1 MNFMLDTPS
10 RRIAFT
16 IGISVLLHGLL
27 LWIPDIKLPQFKASL
42 PPLVAKLETLPN
54 APAKPKP
61 KRKISSA
68 PKPVP
73 EVEPARQDT
82 PAEDIPLAAS
92 AVATANEVAAASAVA
107 AVANEIA
114 AVSAPA
120 ATEALAQSGS
130 TNVIERPRLPRRA
143 QLIFSVNKGTGDFK
157 IGEVMHTLEI
167 ENGRYVL
174 QSVTETVGLAKLIKT
189 YKITQYSS
197 GSYTEEGLQ
206 PEQFFEE
213 RADRLATLRNTVEF
227 DHAEQRARFSHGGEA
242 ALPPDTQD
250 ILSILYQFPP
260 LANAETVTTF
270 VSNGKKIE
278 RYEFEI
284 AANEDIQTTM
294 GELRAVH
301 LRKLHLPNEEGLEVW
316 LALEYRLFPVKM
328 RIIERDGEISGEIV
342 ITDIHAEFEEETKQD
357 ADH

>member
-1 MNFMLDTPS
+1 MLDTPS

-27 LWIPDIKLPQFKASL
+27 LWVPNIELPQFKVSL
-42 PPLVAKLETLPN
+42 PPLVAKLEALPN
-54 APAKPKP
+54 APAKPVP

-73 EVEPARQDT
+73 EVEPVRQDT

-92 AVATANEVAAASAVA
+92 AVAATSAVA
-107 AVANEIA
+107 AVSAAAAANEIA
-114 AVSAPA
+114 SASAPT
-120 ATEALAQSGS
+120 ATETLAQSGS
-130 TNVIERPRLPRRA
+130 TNVVERPRLPRRA
-143 QLIFSVNKGTGDFK
+143 QLIFSVNQGTGDFK

-197 GSYTEEGLQ
+197 GSYSEEGLQ

-284 AANEDIQTTM
+284 AANENIQTTM

-328 RIIERDGEISGEIV
+328 RIIERNGEISGEIV
-342 ITDIHAEFEEETKQD
+342 ITDIRAEFEEETKQD